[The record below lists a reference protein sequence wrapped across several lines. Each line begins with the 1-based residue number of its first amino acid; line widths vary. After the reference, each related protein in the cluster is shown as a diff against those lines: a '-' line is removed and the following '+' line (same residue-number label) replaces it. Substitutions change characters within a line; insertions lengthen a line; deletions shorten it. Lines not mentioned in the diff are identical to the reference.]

1 MSACRLARCLV
12 YTGLAA
18 IVFGL
23 SKVHAASI
31 ADPSYDYTGSFRF
44 TWSLAYIGGLYVA
57 AYGAGLPDLP
67 RTRRSTWLS
76 ALAAPLLAAG
86 GVSVLQ
92 LVVGDALLPRFVV
105 LGAAL
110 LAVPWLAGCA
120 ALAQRGRTREA
131 GRDRVV
137 VVGEPA
143 AAELLRLELGQAPE
157 RSASVV
163 AVLRPDAATRGA
175 DGQRPLVDVA
185 RSTGATVVVLDR
197 TGQADE
203 RLVSQ
208 AATLHAAGV
217 RIRTL
222 SLFYE
227 EWLGK
232 LPAGELERVSLM
244 FDIGELHRW
253 RYGRAKRVADV
264 LAALLCL
271 PVLLVVIPLVLLGNL
286 VGNRGPLLYRQ
297 PRVGRHGGEFEIL
310 KLRTM
315 VPEGGHLANEWTVE
329 DDPRITRF
337 GGVLRRTHVD
347 ELPQLLNILKG
358 ELSLVGPR
366 PEQPHYV
373 AELTDKLPFYDIRH
387 LVRPGLTGWA
397 QVKYGYAGNEADALE
412 KLQYEFFYLRRQ
424 GLAFDARILGRT
436 LRALL
441 GGQGRGR

>member
-12 YTGLAA
+12 YAGLAA
-18 IVFGL
+18 IVLGL
-23 SKVHAASI
+23 SKVHATSI
-31 ADPSYDYTGSFRF
+31 ADPRYDYTGSFRF
-44 TWSLAYIGGLYVA
+44 TWSLAFIGGLCVA
-57 AYGAGLPDLP
+57 AYGAGLPDLV
-67 RTRRSTWLS
+67 RSRRSTWLS
-76 ALAAPLLAAG
+76 SLAAPLLAAG
-86 GVSVLQ
+86 GVSVVQ

-105 LGAAL
+105 FGVAL
-110 LAVPWLAGCA
+110 LAIPWLVACA
-120 ALAQRGRTREA
+120 SLAQRGQTREA

-143 AAELLRLELGQAPE
+143 AVALLRLDIGHAPE
-157 RSASVV
+157 RPASIV
-163 AVLRPDAATRGA
+163 AVLHPDAADDVV
-175 DGQRPLVDVA
+175 DGRHPLVDVA
-185 RSTGATVVVLDR
+185 RATRATVVVLDR
-197 TGQADE
+197 SGQVDE

-253 RYGRAKRVADV
+253 RYGRAKRVADISI
-264 LAALLCL
+264 ALLCL
-271 PVLLVVIPLVLLGNL
+271 PVLLLVLPIVLLGN
-286 VGNRGPLLYRQ
+286 VVANRGPLLYRQ
-297 PRVGRHGGEFEIL
+297 QRVGRHGREFQIL

-315 VPEGGHLANEWTVE
+315 VPDGERLADEWTVE

-347 ELPQLLNILKG
+347 ELPQLLNILRG

-366 PEQPHYV
+366 PEQPQYV
-373 AELTDKLPFYDIRH
+373 AELTDKLPFYEIRH

-424 GLAFDARILGRT
+424 DLALDARILGRT

-441 GGQGRGR
+441 GGHGRGR